1 MMFASHQ
8 GLKAPETED
17 PVLNLRLRTV
27 ATLALWGALAGLM
40 ACPAPL
46 QERPADQNTAAICEA
61 GALDPGPGYARRLT
75 HQEYIWSIHDI
86 LGVDLS
92 AWRESLPRE
101 SYVDG
106 FKNTAW
112 GLTVS
117 SRHVEVYAHLARE
130 ATAALS
136 NDHRWLRNL
145 SLCEET
151 AERCARMLVEE
162 AGMELF
168 RRPLSSD
175 ETRRFA
181 ALLAQESS
189 PEAGARLVIEAML
202 QAPQFLYR
210 LESDRAPDT
219 LNAAALKEPDA
230 FVGTLA
236 EEGIA
241 APLSVRPGTYRV
253 SVQLANDAPHPIVA
267 TLSVGEVRSIE
278 RVAPFRTTRLSLQFA
293 PTTAGMTSM
302 QLAASPLHRPP
313 GAPVA
318 PRVIHVEVLGPLAS
332 QLNAEAESSYET
344 RALSGFEMASRLSYF
359 IWHSAPDRELLNA
372 AAGGEL
378 DDAEG
383 VARWARTMLEDAR
396 ARRAFKSY
404 LAEWL
409 HLDTLA
415 TVERSP
421 ERFPDF
427 SEHLIEDMRLE
438 IENFS
443 QAIAFDDQAD
453 WLSIFDARFSYLT
466 PRLARYYGM
475 ETEAAPDE
483 PTAFDENSPR
493 GGLLT
498 QGALLTASTSNDTTS
513 PVKRGIFVRERFL
526 CQSVPSPASNAVMQA
541 APDTEGLSTR
551 ERLQRHSDD
560 PSCNFCH
567 RAADPIGFGL
577 EAFDATGRHR
587 SVDDTGHPLDVRGA
601 ITQSPYERDTLHFE
615 GARQLGE
622 LLSESENA
630 ERCMVEQM
638 YQYAVGRPTV
648 DVDRCTLNA
657 IIDEARSQGRSYTD
671 ITVAIVSSEAFRH
684 VRQHRYPGGTP

>member
-1 MMFASHQ
+1 MTSARPIAALGLAS
-8 GLKAPETED
+8 L
-17 PVLNLRLRTV
+17 
-27 ATLALWGALAGLM
+27 LM
-40 ACPAPL
+40 LLSACPAPL
-46 QERPADQNTAAICEA
+46 EERPAEQEPSAICEA
-61 GALDPGPGYARRLT
+61 SDLDPGPGYARRLT

-86 LGVDLS
+86 LGVDVS

-112 GLTVS
+112 GLIVS
-117 SRHVEVYAHLARE
+117 GRHVEVYAHLAGE

-136 NDHRWLRNL
+136 SDHRWLRQL
-145 SLCEET
+145 SVCEET
-151 AERCARMLVEE
+151 AERCARTFVKE
-162 AGMELF
+162 AGLELF
-168 RRPLSSD
+168 RRPLSD
-175 ETRRFA
+175 NETRRFA
-181 ALLAQESS
+181 ALFAQQSS
-189 PEAGARLVIEAML
+189 PQAGARLVIEAML

-210 LESDRAPDT
+210 LESNRSVGALDT
-219 LNAAALKEPDA
+219 AALKDA
-230 FVGTLA
+230 GALQGALA
-236 EEGIA
+236 DEGLT
-241 APLSVRPGTYRV
+241 APLDLRPGTYRV
-253 SVQLANDAPHPIVA
+253 SVQLANDAPYPIVA
-267 TLSVGEVRSIE
+267 SLRVGDERRRE
-278 RVAPFRTTRLSLQFA
+278 RVAPFRTARLSLQLEQQRA
-293 PTTAGMTSM
+293 EDVALRL
-302 QLAASPLHRPP
+302 LARPDDRFT

-318 PRVIHVEVLGPLAS
+318 PRVIHVEVLGPLTS
-332 QLNAEAESSYET
+332 RVNTGTEPTYEV

-359 IWHSAPDRELLNA
+359 IWHSAPDRELLDA

-383 VARWARTMLEDAR
+383 VARWARTMLADAR

-427 SEHLIEDMRLE
+427 SDALIDDMRLE

-453 WLSIFDARFSYLT
+453 WLSIFDARFSFLT
-466 PRLARYYGM
+466 PRLAGHYGL
-475 ETEAAPDE
+475 EAPAD
-483 PTAFDENSPR
+483 PTAPTYFGDESPR

-541 APDTEGLSTR
+541 APDTEGMSTR

-577 EAFDATGRHR
+577 EAFDATGRYR
-587 SVDDTGHPLDVRGA
+587 TVDDTGHPLDVRGA
-601 ITQSPYERDTLHFE
+601 ITRSPYERDTLHFE

-622 LLSESENA
+622 LLAQSEDA

-638 YQYAVGRPTV
+638 YQYALGRPSV
-648 DVDRCTLNA
+648 EIDRCTLNA

-671 ITVAIVSSEAFRH
+671 IIVAIVSSDAFRH
-684 VRQHRYPGGTP
+684 VRQHRYEGGAR

>member
-1 MMFASHQ
+1 M
-8 GLKAPETED
+8 P
-17 PVLNLRLRTV
+17 RLRTLTG
-27 ATLALWGALAGLM
+27 AALLSLAALLS

-46 QERPADQNTAAICEA
+46 EERPAGQDTSAICEA
-61 GALDPGPGYARRLT
+61 ADLDPGPGYARRLT

-112 GLTVS
+112 GLIVS
-117 SRHVEVYAHLARE
+117 GRHVEVYAHLAQV

-136 NDHRWLRNL
+136 SDHRWLRHL
-145 SLCEET
+145 SVCEET
-151 AERCARMLVEE
+151 QERCARTFVEE
-162 AGMELF
+162 AGLELF
-168 RRPLSSD
+168 RRPLSDD
-175 ETRRFA
+175 EVRRFA
-181 ALLAQESS
+181 ALFSQEST
-189 PEAGARLVIEAML
+189 PREGARLVVEAML

-210 LESDRAPDT
+210 LESDRYDGA
-219 LNAAALKEPDA
+219 LGAAALKDPDA
-230 FVGTLA
+230 LKGPLA
-236 EEGIA
+236 SEGIS
-241 APLSVRPGTYRV
+241 APLNLKSGTYRV
-253 SVQLANDAPHPIVA
+253 SVALANDAPYPIVVS
-267 TLSVGEVRSIE
+267 LGVGDAHREV
-278 RVAPFRTTRLSLQFA
+278 RVAPFRTTRLGLQLE
-293 PTTAGMTSM
+293 PTTSETSA
-302 QLAASPLHRPP
+302 LRLVAEPEGRIT

-318 PRVIHVEVLGPLAS
+318 PRVIHVEVLGPLTS
-332 QLNAEAESSYET
+332 GVGSGDDPTYDV
-344 RALSGFEMASRLSYF
+344 RPLSGFEMASRLSYF
-359 IWHSAPDRELLNA
+359 IWHSAPDRALLDA
-372 AAGGEL
+372 AERGEL
-378 DDAEG
+378 NEAEG
-383 VARWARTMLEDAR
+383 VARWARTMLGDPR

-427 SEHLIEDMRLE
+427 SDALIDDMRLE

-453 WLSIFDARFSYLT
+453 WLSIFEARFSYLT
-466 PRLARYYGM
+466 PRLAGYYGI
-475 ETEAAPDE
+475 EAPAAPDQ
-483 PTAFDENSPR
+483 PTYFSDESPR

-541 APDTEGLSTR
+541 APDTEGMSTR

-577 EAFDATGRHR
+577 EAFDATGRYR

-622 LLSESENA
+622 LLAQSEDA

-638 YQYAVGRPTV
+638 YQYALGRPSAEI
-648 DVDRCTLNA
+648 DRCTLNA

-671 ITVAIVSSEAFRH
+671 IIVAIVSSDAFRH
-684 VRQHRYPGGTP
+684 VRQHRYFGGTP